1 MERNNAPSVT
11 EETVYSNDYSGYNI
25 GNRMVNMKIV
35 LSVLLSLAVIGC
47 FIFGVAFTS
56 TRSDLNQAETQLA
69 NAHTELTDTQNQLAG
84 VNTELAQTRTELT
97 DTKTDLTKTRADL
110 HTASEDLSATES
122 ELSTTKFS
130 LIDVTTERDTA
141 LAKNVAFIAD
151 YSSLRDQINTK
162 AGQGKHAQLY
172 FSPNDP
178 DVAAKTLAVAGVF
191 SQNNNEFWADYQR
204 LYQWVVD
211 NIEYN
216 YDTNIPFMP
225 TGVNGNIKWF
235 ADYWKMPSETL
246 TDKRGD
252 CEDMAYLLASMLLSY
267 NGGQYGV
274 WTIEIHNNDS
284 GHIAVAVPVKGHNL
298 VILDPA
304 GKYYSGMNTMYIQS
318 NNIAAAINTWLAHW
332 SNEMP
337 GAEITAV
344 YGADFYKEFAGTQ
357 EFIQWAIDRYKD

>member
-1 MERNNAPSVT
+1 
-11 EETVYSNDYSGYNI
+11 
-25 GNRMVNMKIV
+25 MVNMKIV
-35 LSVLLSLAVIGC
+35 LSVLLAIAVIGC
-47 FIFGVAFTS
+47 FIFGAAFTS
-56 TRSDLNQAETQLA
+56 TRNDLNQAETQLA
-69 NAHTELTDTQNQLAG
+69 TVHTELTDTKNRLAG
-84 VNTELAQTRTELT
+84 VNTELAQIQADFA
-97 DTKTDLTKTRADL
+97 DTKTDLTKTQADL
-110 HTASEDLSATES
+110 RTASEELSATES

-141 LAKNVAFIAD
+141 LAKNVAFTAD

-246 TDKRGD
+246 ADTRGD
-252 CEDMAYLLASMLLSY
+252 CEDMAFLLASMLLSY
-267 NGGQYGV
+267 DAERYNV
-274 WTIEIHNNDS
+274 WTIEIQNSEN
-284 GHIAVAVPVKGHNL
+284 GHMAVAQPVSGGNL

-304 GKYYSGMNTMYIQS
+304 GKYYSGMNTRYIQS

-332 SNEMP
+332 ANEMP
-337 GAEITAV
+337 GAMVTAV
-344 YGADFYKEFAGTQ
+344 YSNTFYKEFAGTQ
-357 EFIQWAIDRYKD
+357 EFIQWATARANN